1 MRDILLSVDVPYL
14 VKRVYFRRES
24 SMEAKDLV
32 VNNCG
37 DGKALKDLSEK
48 FPDEVSVIFF

>member
-14 VKRVYFRRES
+14 VKRVYFRGES

-32 VNNCG
+32 VDNCG
-37 DGKALKDLSEK
+37 DGKALKNLSEE
-48 FPDEVSVIFF
+48 FPDEISVIFF